1 MNKAILISIL
11 LMITVIT
18 SINAQDKN
26 SFTTYW
32 DNGLKI
38 ESADKNFKLKMGGRL
53 QYDMMFMT
61 QSSELEIA
69 FPDAY
74 NGSELR
80 RARYYFSGSIY
91 SNISYKVQIDFAPN
105 TIAVKDAY
113 IALHKLPVISNI
125 KVGKFKVPFGLNTLT
140 SSKYLTFMER
150 PTTSN
155 FDSERHLGAMIYR
168 YHLNKRIA
176 WQAGFFYPNQDR
188 NKYHGNGYLLASRI
202 SGLPIYNVDENKYT
216 LLHIGASFVHQFHNG
231 NPFEIK
237 NRPESHLAPK
247 YSDFKIASVKS
258 SNLYNVELAYIYNR
272 ISIQSEYHFM
282 DFVSYTNSDDK
293 HVSLNSFYGTV
304 SYFITNDHR
313 SYSQKKTFFGKVTP
327 KNNYGK
333 DGIGA
338 FEIALRYSHLDGQTD
353 YYVYGG
359 EMNNIALG
367 INWYL
372 NPAVKVAMNY
382 VHSINPVY
390 NGTADILQM
399 RFQVGF

>member
-11 LMITVIT
+11 LMIITIT
-18 SINAQDKN
+18 SVFAQDKK

-53 QYDMMFMT
+53 QYDMMFMS
-61 QSSELEIA
+61 QSSKLDVA
-69 FPDAY
+69 FSDAY

-113 IALHKLPVISNI
+113 IALHKLPLISNI

-168 YHLNKRIA
+168 HHLNKRLA
-176 WQAGFFYPNQDR
+176 WQAGFFYPNQDE
-188 NKYHGNGYLLASRI
+188 NKYHGNGYLLALRI
-202 SGLPIYNVDENKYT
+202 TGLPIYNVADNKYT
-216 LLHIGASFVHQFHNG
+216 LLHIGASFVHEFHNG

-247 YSDFKIASVKS
+247 YSNFKIASVKF

-282 DFVSYTNSDDK
+282 DFVPYTSSDDK
-293 HVSLNSFYGTV
+293 HVSLNSFYGTL
-304 SYFITNDHR
+304 SYFITDDHR
-313 SYSQKKTFFGKVTP
+313 SYSQKKTFFGKVKP
-327 KNNYGK
+327 NNNYGK

-338 FEIALRYSHLDGQTD
+338 IEIALRYSHLDGQTD
-353 YYVYGG
+353 HYVYGG

-367 INWYL
+367 VNWYL

-382 VHSINPVY
+382 VYSINPAY
-390 NGTADILQM
+390 DGTADILQM
-399 RFQVGF
+399 RFQVAF